1 VTILKGGYWVD
12 LPGHDSWLLPL
23 AGDKEVARKEEL
35 QLPDGWMDKCPTDT
49 KTETDRQIKRQK
61 ER

>member
-1 VTILKGGYWVD
+1 
-12 LPGHDSWLLPL
+12 L